1 VLREPLST
9 YRIQL
14 NSQFGFDAAAE
25 LVPYLEELG
34 IDYLYCSPYFQAA
47 PGSTH
52 GYDVVDHSHVNEEL
66 GGTPAFERMCAAI
79 ERNGLRQILD
89 IVPNHMAI
97 PGRENPWWW
106 DVLQNGPSSAYAAYF
121 DVDWEPPEHRLHNIL
136 LMPML
141 ADQYGVVLAAGKLKI
156 SREGADFVV
165 GFDNRTFPLAPR
177 SLRLIMAA
185 AARIYASDLLA
196 YLSDAFAEL
205 PAAASTDRGSITRRN
220 RDRRLMVTMLT
231 KLMHE
236 DPVVATAIDRAIE
249 QINSDTAQ
257 LHEVLEA
264 QNYRLADW
272 RMAARDLSY
281 RRFFDISTLVGLR
294 MENVQVFEATHALTL
309 KWVSEGRLSGL
320 RIDHI
325 DGLRDP
331 IGYLERLRTAAPNAW
346 ILAEKILADGEHLRG
361 SWPIDGTSG
370 YDFLNIVGRL
380 MLDSTSAEPLI
391 DFYRDFTGDAADFQ
405 PLVRAKK
412 QLAMRGSLGS
422 EINRLTARFL
432 EVCEANILYRDHS
445 RHELHEVLRAAL
457 ACEEVYRTYAREP
470 NEVSREDE
478 RLIAKMI
485 ASAKLYRPDL
495 DPRLFDFL
503 GQILLLRVA
512 SDPAVELAMRFQ
524 QTSAAVMAK
533 GLEDT
538 AFYSFNRMIAL
549 NDVGGNP
556 EAFGITQHA
565 FYRWSREIHKKW
577 PRTMLATSTHDT
589 KRSEDVRARLFVL
602 SEIPSQWASAC
613 RQWAE
618 MNRPYR
624 SGEFPDSNLEYHLY
638 QAIVGAWPIEK
649 DRIIQYAEK
658 AAREAKV
665 HTSWTERNEEYEA
678 ALRKFIEGMYG
689 DSRFCRSVGEFVAGI
704 TDPGRVNSLAQTLIK
719 LTAPGVPD
727 FYQGCELWDLSL
739 VDPDNR
745 RPVDF
750 ARRRAL
756 LSQIREATPEQVM
769 ERAEEGLPKL
779 WLIKQ
784 GLALRR
790 RHPEWFG
797 AEADIRRLQVRGT
810 RADHA
815 IAYIRAGAVVAV
827 APRLTVKLCGDW
839 HNTAIALPEGKWL
852 NHLTGDRSAEGL
864 NGVAELLRRFPVALL
879 SREATPE

>member
-1 VLREPLST
+1 MLREPLST
-9 YRIQL
+9 YRVQL

-97 PGRENPWWW
+97 TGRENPWWW

-121 DVDWEPPEHRLHNIL
+121 DIDWEPPEHRIHNIL
-136 LMPML
+136 LMPVL
-141 ADQYGVVLAAGKLKI
+141 ADQYGVVLAEGKMKI
-156 SREGADFVV
+156 GREGADFVV

-177 SLRLIMAA
+177 SLRLILSA
-185 AARIYASDLLA
+185 AARIYSSDLLA

-205 PAAASTDRGSITRRN
+205 PAAGSTDRGSITRRN
-220 RDRRLMVTMLT
+220 RDRSLMVTMLA
-231 KLMHE
+231 KLMHD
-236 DPVVATAIDRAIE
+236 DPVIATAIDRAIE
-249 QINSDTAQ
+249 QINSDAAQ

-272 RMAARDLSY
+272 RMAARDLGY

-309 KWVSEGRLSGL
+309 KWVNEGRLSGL

-331 IGYLERLRTAAPNAW
+331 IGYLERLRVAAPNAW
-346 ILAEKILADGEHLRG
+346 IVAEKILADDEHLRE

-370 YDFLNIVGRL
+370 YDFLNIAGRL
-380 MLDSTSAEPLI
+380 FVDPAGAEPLTE
-391 DFYRDFTGDAADFQ
+391 FYREFTGDTADFQ
-405 PLVRAKK
+405 SIARAKK
-412 QLAMRGSLGS
+412 QLAMRGTLGS
-422 EINRLTARFL
+422 EINRLTAKFL
-432 EVCEANILYRDHS
+432 EVCEADILHRDHS
-445 RHELHEVLRAAL
+445 RHEVHEVLRAAL

-478 RLIAKMI
+478 HIVAKTIA
-485 ASAKLYRPDL
+485 AAKSYRPDL

-503 GQILLLRVA
+503 GEILTLHIA
-512 SDPAVELAMRFQ
+512 NDAAVELAMRFQ

-556 EAFGITQHA
+556 DAFGTTQHA
-565 FYRWSREIHKKW
+565 FYRWAREIQKKW

-602 SEIPSQWASAC
+602 SEIPALWANAC
-613 RQWAE
+613 RHWSE
-618 MNRPYR
+618 INRAYR

-649 DRIIQYAEK
+649 ERIVQYAEK

-678 ALRKFIEGMYG
+678 ALRKFIEGVYG
-689 DSRFCRSVGEFVAGI
+689 DSRFRRAVEEFVAGI
-704 TDPGRVNSLAQTLIK
+704 SDPGRVNSLAQTLIK

-727 FYQGCELWDLSL
+727 FYQGCELWNLYL

-750 ARRRAL
+750 SRRRAL
-756 LSQIREATPEQVM
+756 LSQIKTATPEQVM
-769 ERAEEGLPKL
+769 ERADEGLPKL

-797 AEADIRRLQVRGT
+797 AEADLRRLRVRGG

-815 IAYIRAGAVVAV
+815 IAYARAGSVVAL
-827 APRLTVKLCGDW
+827 APRLTVKLGGDW
-839 HNTAIALPEGKWL
+839 RNTAVELPEGNWI
-852 NHLTGDRSAEGL
+852 NHLTGDRWAEGL
-864 NGVAELLRRFPVALL
+864 NEVAQILRRFPVALL
-879 SREATPE
+879 SRESDPQ

>member
-1 VLREPLST
+1 MLREPLST

-34 IDYLYCSPYFQAA
+34 FDYLYCSPYFQAA

-66 GGTPAFERMCAAI
+66 GGTPAFERMCEAI

-97 PGRENPWWW
+97 TGRENPWWW
-106 DVLQNGPSSAYAAYF
+106 DVLENGPSSAYAVYF
-121 DVDWEPPEHRLHNIL
+121 DVDWEPPEHRIRNIL
-136 LMPML
+136 LMPVL
-141 ADQYGVVLAAGKLKI
+141 ADQYGVVLAAGKLRI
-156 SREGADFVV
+156 SRAGADFVV

-177 SLRLIMAA
+177 SLRLILAA
-185 AARIYASDLLA
+185 AAQIYASDSLA
-196 YLSDAFAEL
+196 YLADAFAEL
-205 PAAASTDRGSITRRN
+205 PAAASTDRGSIARRN
-220 RDRRLMVTMLT
+220 RDRRLMLTMLT
-231 KLMHE
+231 KLMQD
-236 DPVVATAIDRAIE
+236 DPVIGTAIDRAIE
-249 QINSDTAQ
+249 QINSDAGQ

-272 RMAARDLSY
+272 RMAARDLGY

-294 MENVQVFEATHALTL
+294 MENVQVFEATHSLTL
-309 KWVSEGRLSGL
+309 KWVNEGRLTGL

-331 IGYLERLRTAAPNAW
+331 IGYLERLRAAAPNTW
-346 ILAEKILADGEHLRG
+346 IVAEKILADDERLRE
-361 SWPIDGTSG
+361 SWPIDGTTG
-370 YDFLNIVGRL
+370 YDFASIVGRL
-380 MLDSTSAEPLI
+380 FVDAAGAEPLTTL
-391 DFYRDFTGDAADFQ
+391 YREFTGDTADFQ
-405 PLVRAKK
+405 SLARAKK

-422 EINRLTARFL
+422 EINRLTAKFL
-432 EVCEANILYRDHS
+432 EVCEAEILHRDHS
-445 RHELHEVLRAAL
+445 RHELHEVLRAVL

-470 NEVSREDE
+470 NELSREDE
-478 RLIAKMI
+478 RLVTKTI
-485 ASAKLYRPDL
+485 ASAKVYRSDL

-503 GQILLLRVA
+503 GQILRLRVTNDA
-512 SDPAVELAMRFQ
+512 AVELAMRFQ
-524 QTSAAVMAK
+524 QISAAVMAK

-538 AFYSFNRMIAL
+538 AFYCFNRMIAL

-556 EAFGITQHA
+556 DALGTTQHA
-565 FYRWSREIHKKW
+565 FYQWSREIHKKW
-577 PRTMLATSTHDT
+577 PHTMLATSTHDT

-602 SEIPSQWASAC
+602 SEIPSLWANAC
-613 RQWAE
+613 REWSE
-618 MNRPYR
+618 INRQYR
-624 SGEFPDSNLEYHLY
+624 SGDYPDSNLEYHLY
-638 QAIVGAWPIEK
+638 QAIVGTWPIEK
-649 DRIIQYAEK
+649 ERIIQYAEK
-658 AAREAKV
+658 ASREAKV
-665 HTSWTERNEEYEA
+665 YTSWTERNEEYEA
-678 ALRKFIEGMYG
+678 ALRKFIEGIFG
-689 DSRFCRSVGEFVAGI
+689 DSRFRRGVEEFVAGI
-704 TDPGRVNSLAQTLIK
+704 SDPGRVNSLAQTLIK

-750 ARRRAL
+750 GRRRAL
-756 LSQIREATPEQVM
+756 LSQIRDATPERVM
-769 ERAEEGLPKL
+769 ERADEGLPKL

-797 AEADIRRLQVRGT
+797 AEADIRRLRVRGS

-815 IAYIRAGAVVAV
+815 VAYVRAGSVIAV
-827 APRLTVKLCGDW
+827 APRLTVKLGGDW
-839 HNTAIALPEGKWL
+839 RNTALELPPGRWL
-852 NHLTGDRSAEGL
+852 NHLTGERWTDGL
-864 NGVAELLRRFPVALL
+864 NQVAEILRRFPVALF
-879 SREATPE
+879 SREANAQ

>member
-1 VLREPLST
+1 MLREPLST

-66 GGTPAFERMCAAI
+66 GGAPAFERMCAAI

-97 PGRENPWWW
+97 TGRENPWWW

-121 DVDWEPPEHRLHNIL
+121 DVDWEPPERRIHNVL
-136 LMPML
+136 LMPVL
-141 ADQYGVVLAAGKLKI
+141 ADQYGVLLAAGKLRLV
-156 SREGADFVV
+156 REGADFVV
-165 GFDNRTFPLAPR
+165 IFDNRTFPLAPR
-177 SLRLIMAA
+177 SLRFILTAGDK
-185 AARIYASDLLA
+185 IYPSDSLEYLA
-196 YLSDAFAEL
+196 DAFEEL
-205 PAAASTDRGSITRRN
+205 PAAASTDRVSITRRN
-220 RDRRLMVTMLT
+220 RDRRLMMVMLA
-231 KLMHE
+231 KAMRE
-236 DPVVATAIDRAIE
+236 DSVIATAIDRAIE
-249 QINSDTAQ
+249 QINSDPAQ

-272 RMAARDLSY
+272 RMAARDLGY
-281 RRFFDISTLVGLR
+281 RRFFDIATLVGLR

-331 IGYLERLRTAAPNAW
+331 RGYLERLRGAAPNSW
-346 ILAEKILADGEHLRG
+346 IVSEKILADDERLRE

-380 MLDSTSAEPLI
+380 LVDSAGAEPLTT
-391 DFYRDFTGDAADFQ
+391 FYREFTGESADFQ
-405 PLVRAKK
+405 SLARAKK

-422 EINRLTARFL
+422 EINRLTAKFL
-432 EVCEANILYRDHS
+432 EVCEADILHRDHS
-445 RHELHEVLRAAL
+445 RHEIHEVLRATL
-457 ACEEVYRTYAREP
+457 ACMEVYRTYAREP

-478 RLIAKMI
+478 RVIAKTI
-485 ASAKLYRPDL
+485 ASAKSYRADL
-495 DPRLFDFL
+495 DSRLFDFL
-503 GQILLLRVA
+503 EQILSLRVA
-512 SDPAVELAMRFQ
+512 NDAAVELAMRFQ
-524 QTSAAVMAK
+524 QISAAVMAK
-533 GLEDT
+533 GVEDT
-538 AFYSFNRMIAL
+538 AYYSFNRMIAL
-549 NDVGGNP
+549 NDVGGSP
-556 EAFGITQHA
+556 DVFGITQQA
-565 FYRWSREIHKKW
+565 FYQWTREIHKKW

-589 KRSEDVRARLFVL
+589 KRSEDARARLFVL
-602 SEIPSQWASAC
+602 SEIPGLWAGAC
-613 RQWAE
+613 REWSEIGRQ
-618 MNRPYR
+618 YR
-624 SGEFPDSNLEYHLY
+624 SGEYPDSNLEYHLY
-638 QAIVGAWPIEK
+638 QVIAGAWPIEK
-649 DRIIQYAEK
+649 ARIIQYAEK
-658 AAREAKV
+658 AAREAKT
-665 HTSWTERNEEYEA
+665 HTSWTERNEEYETA
-678 ALRKFIEGMYG
+678 VRKFIDGIYG
-689 DSRFCRSVGEFVAGI
+689 DSRFRRALEEFVAGI
-704 TDPGRVNSLAQTLIK
+704 RDPGRVNSLAQTLIK

-745 RPVDF
+745 RAVDF
-750 ARRRAL
+750 GRRRAL
-756 LSQIREATPEQVM
+756 LSQIKNASPDQVM
-769 ERAEEGLPKL
+769 ERADEGLPKL

-790 RHPEWFG
+790 NHPEWFG
-797 AEADIRRLQVRGT
+797 AEADIQRLRVRGS

-815 IAYIRAGAVVAV
+815 IAYIRAGSVIAV
-827 APRLTVKLCGDW
+827 APRLTVKLAGDW
-839 HNTAIALPEGKWL
+839 RNTAVDLPEGEWL
-852 NHLTGDRSAEGL
+852 NHLTGDRWGQGL

-879 SREATPE
+879 SREATVE

>member
-1 VLREPLST
+1 MREPLST

-52 GYDVVDHSHVNEEL
+52 GYDVVDHSHVNQEL
-66 GGTPAFERMCAAI
+66 GGVPAFERMCAAI

-97 PGRENPWWW
+97 TGRENPWWW
-106 DVLQNGPSSAYAAYF
+106 DVLRNGPSSAYAAYF
-121 DVDWEPPEHRLHNIL
+121 DVDWEPPERRIHNIL
-136 LMPML
+136 LMPVL
-141 ADQYGVVLAAGKLKI
+141 ADQYGVVLAEGKLRI
-156 SREGADFVV
+156 GRDGAEFVV

-177 SLRLIMAA
+177 SLRLILAA
-185 AARIYASDLLA
+185 ADKIYPSDSLA
-196 YLSDAFAEL
+196 YLADAFTEL
-205 PAAASTDRGSITRRN
+205 PAAASTDRGNIIRRN
-220 RDRRLMVTMLT
+220 RDRRLMAAMLA
-231 KLMHE
+231 KLMHD
-236 DPVVATAIDRAIE
+236 DPVIATAIDRAIA
-249 QINSDTAQ
+249 QINSDAAQ

-272 RMAARDLSY
+272 RMAARDLGY

-294 MENVQVFEATHALTL
+294 IENVQVFEATHALTR
-309 KWVSEGRLSGL
+309 KWVNEGRLSGL
-320 RIDHI
+320 RIDHV

-331 IGYLERLRTAAPNAW
+331 IGYLERLRAAAPNTW
-346 ILAEKILADGEHLRG
+346 IVVEKILAYDERLRE

-380 MLDSTSAEPLI
+380 FVDPAGAKPLTEG
-391 DFYRDFTGDAADFQ
+391 YREFTGDASDFQ
-405 PLVRAKK
+405 SLARAKK

-422 EINRLTARFL
+422 EVNRLTAKFL
-432 EVCEANILYRDHS
+432 EVCEASILYRDHS
-445 RHELHEVLRAAL
+445 RHEVHEVLRAVL

-478 RLIAKMI
+478 RLIAKTI
-485 ASAKLYRPDL
+485 AAAKEYRPDL
-495 DPRLFDFL
+495 DLRLFDFL
-503 GQILLLRVA
+503 SEILRLRVPNGA
-512 SDPAVELAMRFQ
+512 AVELAMRFQ

-533 GLEDT
+533 GVEDT

-556 EAFGITQHA
+556 DVFGTNQHA
-565 FYRWSREIHKKW
+565 FYRWSREIHRKW

-602 SEIPSQWASAC
+602 SEIPGLWRSTCQQWS
-613 RQWAE
+613 E
-618 MNRPYR
+618 INRPYR
-624 SGEFPDSNLEYHLY
+624 TGELPDSNFEYHLY

-649 DRIIQYAEK
+649 ERITKYAEK
-658 AAREAKV
+658 AIREAKV
-665 HTSWTERNEEYEA
+665 HTSWTEQNQQYEA
-678 ALRKFIEGMYG
+678 AVRNFIEGIYDDM
-689 DSRFCRSVGEFVAGI
+689 RFRRAVEEFVAGI
-704 TDPGRVNSLAQTLIK
+704 RDPGRVNSLAQTLIK

-727 FYQGCELWDLSL
+727 FYQGCELWNLAL

-750 ARRRAL
+750 GRRRVML
-756 LSQIREATPEQVM
+756 RQIRDATPEQVM
-769 ERAEEGLPKL
+769 ERADEGLPKL
-779 WLIKQ
+779 WLVKQ

-790 RHPEWFG
+790 SHPEWFG
-797 AEADIRRLQVRGT
+797 AEADIQRLRVWGS

-815 IAYIRAGAVVAV
+815 IAYARAGSVVAV
-827 APRLTVKLCGDW
+827 APRLTVKLGGDW
-839 HNTAIALPEGKWL
+839 RNTAIELPKGRWF
-852 NHLTGDRSAEGL
+852 NHLSGDRWAEGRI
-864 NGVAELLRRFPVALL
+864 GVAELLRRFPVALL
-879 SREATPE
+879 SREAHPE

>member
-1 VLREPLST
+1 MLREPLST

-97 PGRENPWWW
+97 TGRENPWWW
-106 DVLQNGPSSAYAAYF
+106 DVLENGPSSAYAVYF
-121 DVDWEPPEHRLHNIL
+121 DVDWEPPEHRIRNIL
-136 LMPML
+136 LMPVL
-141 ADQYGVVLAAGKLKI
+141 ADQYGVVLASGKLRI
-156 SREGADFVV
+156 SRSDADFAV
-165 GFDNRTFPLAPR
+165 GFDKRTFPLAPR
-177 SLRLIMAA
+177 SLRLILSAA
-185 AARIYASDLLA
+185 AKIYASDSLA
-196 YLSDAFAEL
+196 YLADAFAEL
-205 PAAASTDRGSITRRN
+205 PTAASTDRGSIARRN
-220 RDRRLMVTMLT
+220 RDRRLMLTMLT
-231 KLMHE
+231 KLMQD
-236 DPVVATAIDRAIE
+236 DPVTGTAIDRAIE
-249 QINSDTAQ
+249 QINSDAGQ

-272 RMAARDLSY
+272 RMAARDLGY

-309 KWVSEGRLSGL
+309 KWVNEGRLTGL

-331 IGYLERLRTAAPNAW
+331 IGYLERLRAAAPNTW
-346 ILAEKILADGEHLRG
+346 IVAEKILADDERLRE
-361 SWPIDGTSG
+361 SWPIDGTTG
-370 YDFLNIVGRL
+370 YDFASIIGRL
-380 MLDSTSAEPLI
+380 FVDAAGAEPLSTL
-391 DFYRDFTGDAADFQ
+391 YREFTGDTADLQ
-405 PLVRAKK
+405 SLARAKK

-422 EINRLTARFL
+422 EINRLTAKFL
-432 EVCEANILYRDHS
+432 EVCEAEILHRDHS
-445 RHELHEVLRAAL
+445 RHELHEVLRAVL

-470 NEVSREDE
+470 NELLREDE
-478 RLIAKMI
+478 RLIAKTI
-485 ASAKLYRPDL
+485 ASAKVYRPDL

-503 GQILLLRVA
+503 AQILRLRVTNDA
-512 SDPAVELAMRFQ
+512 AVELAMRFQ
-524 QTSAAVMAK
+524 QISAAVMAK
-533 GLEDT
+533 GFEDT
-538 AFYSFNRMIAL
+538 AFYCFNRMIAL

-556 EAFGITQHA
+556 DAFGTTQHA

-577 PRTMLATSTHDT
+577 PHTMLATSTHDT

-602 SEIPSQWASAC
+602 SEIPSLWANAC
-613 RQWAE
+613 REWSE
-618 MNRPYR
+618 INRQYR
-624 SGEFPDSNLEYHLY
+624 SEDYPDSNLEYHLY

-649 DRIIQYAEK
+649 ERIIQYAEK
-658 AAREAKV
+658 ASREAKV
-665 HTSWTERNEEYEA
+665 YTSWTERNEEYEA
-678 ALRKFIEGMYG
+678 AVRKFIEGIFG
-689 DSRFCRSVGEFVAGI
+689 DSRFRRGVEEFVAGI
-704 TDPGRVNSLAQTLIK
+704 CDPGRVNSLAQTLIK

-750 ARRRAL
+750 GRRRAL
-756 LSQIREATPEQVM
+756 LSQIKDATPEQVM
-769 ERAEEGLPKL
+769 ERADEGLPKL

-797 AEADIRRLQVRGT
+797 AEADIRRLRVRGSK
-810 RADHA
+810 ADHA
-815 IAYIRAGAVVAV
+815 VAYVRAGSVIAVT
-827 APRLTVKLCGDW
+827 PRLTVRLGGDW
-839 HNTAIALPEGKWL
+839 RNTALELPPGRWL
-852 NHLTGDRSAEGL
+852 NHLTGERWTDGL
-864 NGVAELLRRFPVALL
+864 NQVAEILRRFPVALL
-879 SREATPE
+879 SREANAQ